1 MKRFILLFS
10 VLAFTFSSCGD
21 KKTEEVKKEVEPLKT
36 EETKAVEETASDV
49 NTEQFALGQKLFSE
63 KTCVACHVLDTKLI
77 GPSIKDMVKVYS
89 EQGGDIVEFLKG
101 NSPAI
106 VETDP
111 GQIAIMKANL
121 DSFVKDLTA
130 EELQAISVYMN
141 NAGK

>member
-1 MKRFILLFS
+1 MSFKFKQRLYSSFSAS
-10 VLAFTFSSCGD
+10 VLPFVGRS
-21 KKTEEVKKEVEPLKT
+21 K
-36 EETKAVEETASDV
+36 
-49 NTEQFALGQKLFSE
+49 E
-63 KTCVACHVLDTKLI
+63 KTDGVKPCVDKVLDTKLI